1 MLTQISQLLDPQ
13 QLEAVRNII
22 ATGQFADGSQSAGM
36 AAQRVKYNEELT
48 LEPAHLKDLNN
59 LVMGTLVKHPV
70 YRSAALPLKVAAP
83 YYAHYTKGMSYG
95 EHVDDPIMGTGSELY
110 RSDVSITVFLS
121 SPDEYDGG
129 ELVVQTSFGEQQ
141 VKLPA
146 GDAILYP
153 SSSTHRVAEVT
164 RGERLVAVSWVQSL
178 VQDPEKRALLHDLN
192 QARETL
198 LRDKPDAGETRQ
210 VNQSYINLV
219 RMWSDI

>member
-1 MLTQISQLLDPQ
+1 MLTHIKGILDPQ
-13 QLEAVRNII
+13 QLAAAHRLI
-22 ATGQFADGSQSAGM
+22 AAGKYTDGSTSAGM
-36 AAQRVKYNEELT
+36 AARRVKHNEELA
-48 LEPAHLKDLNN
+48 LDPAQMSDLNN
-59 LVMGTLVKHPV
+59 LVMNSLVQNPV
-70 YRSAALPLKVAAP
+70 YRSAAMPLRIAAP

-110 RSDVSITVFLS
+110 RSDVSITIFLN

-129 ELVVQTSFGEQQ
+129 ELVIQTAFGEQQ

-146 GDAILYP
+146 GDAVLYP
-153 SSSTHRVAEVT
+153 SSSVHRVAEVT

-178 VQDPEKRALLHDLN
+178 VQEPEQRTLLHELN

-198 LRDKPDAGETRQ
+198 LREQPDADETRQ

-219 RMWSDI
+219 RMWSVI

>member
-1 MLTQISQLLDPQ
+1 MLTQISRLLDPQ
-13 QLEAVRNII
+13 QLEAARNII

-36 AAQRVKYNEELT
+36 AAQRVKHNEELS
-48 LEPAHLKDLNN
+48 LDQAHLKDLNN
-59 LVMGTLVKHPV
+59 LVMGSLVKHPV

-83 YYAHYTKGMSYG
+83 YYAHYTEGMSYG

-121 SPDEYDGG
+121 NPDEYEGG
-129 ELVVQTSFGEQQ
+129 ELVIQTSFGEQQ

-146 GDAILYP
+146 GDAVLYP

-198 LRDKPDAGETRQ
+198 LRDKPDNEETRQ

>member
-1 MLTQISQLLDPQ
+1 MLTHIKGILVPQ
-13 QLEAVRNII
+13 QLATAHQLI
-22 ATGQFADGSQSAGM
+22 AAGKYGDGSTSAGM
-36 AAQRVKYNEELT
+36 AARRVKHNEELA
-48 LEPAHLKDLNN
+48 LDPAQMSDLNN
-59 LVMGTLVKHPV
+59 LVMNSLVQNPV
-70 YRSAALPLKVAAP
+70 YRSAAMPLRIAAP

-110 RSDVSITVFLS
+110 RSDVSITIFLN

-129 ELVVQTSFGEQQ
+129 ELVIQTAFGGEQ

-146 GDAILYP
+146 GDAVLYP
-153 SSSTHRVAEVT
+153 SSSVHRVAEVT

-178 VQDPEKRALLHDLN
+178 VQEAEKRALLHELN

-198 LRDKPDAGETRQ
+198 LRERPDADETRQ

-219 RMWSDI
+219 RMWSVI